1 MRVLALFILTAALT
15 ACSGTGVQYD
25 KQVEKSVTT
34 PDGTA
39 FIAREGQWIGGG
51 VLLKVVLNGVELGE
65 LGNNEI
71 VSGKIKKGQNTLTIK
86 PQGVGKLSYSDE
98 SFNFQGA
105 LTKNSYFMI
114 DLNNTLLGFGSS
126 IVITETTEASF
137 KANAQ

>member
-1 MRVLALFILTAALT
+1 MRIAFCVLTALFLS
-15 ACSGTGVQYD
+15 ACSGTGVDYNQ
-25 KQVEKSVTT
+25 QVEKSVTT
-34 PDGTA
+34 QDGTA
-39 FIAREGQWIGGG
+39 FIAREGQWVGGG
-51 VLLKVVLNGVELGE
+51 VLLKVILNGSELGE

-71 VSGKIKKGQNTLTIK
+71 LTGKIKVGQNTLTIK

-105 LTKNSYFMI
+105 DGKNAYFMI
-114 DLNNTLLGFGSS
+114 DLNNKLLGFGSS